1 MIINEWN
8 DWKRMFEKEEKEKE
22 KYSKERKLYTDEII
36 NMIVIM
42 YKKWILLFIKIIS
55 NKKK

>member
-1 MIINEWN
+1 MI
-8 DWKRMFEKEEKEKE
+8 EKECLKKKKKKKKNIPKKEN
-22 KYSKERKLYTDEII
+22 YTDEII

-42 YKKWILLFIKIIS
+42 YKKWILLFIKITS

>member
-1 MIINEWN
+1 MIV
-8 DWKRMFEKEEKEKE
+8 EKEEKEKE

-42 YKKWILLFIKIIS
+42 YKKWILLFIKITS